1 MRKDGLTLNNYCLL
15 NKENMDGTDISS
27 DIKQETVIIHMTG
40 WKTKSGAIL
49 TAISGVIFGISSLIP
64 SVPGN
69 PCLFEFIGYIA
80 VGLGAGFISWGIGH
94 KLEKNRNI
102 LVERKRVPYYIHP
115 MNEGEFTALE
125 TMRKKDL
132 KDRQGKVMNTLKS
145 PLNDLVS

>member
-15 NKENMDGTDISS
+15 NKENMDDIDLSF
-27 DIKQETVIIHMTG
+27 DNKQEEKRHMTG
-40 WKTKSGAIL
+40 WKTKLGAIL
-49 TAISGVIFGISSLIP
+49 TAISGVIFGISSLVP

-69 PCLFEFIGYIA
+69 PCLFEFTGYIA

-102 LVERKRVPYYIHP
+102 LVERKRVPYYVHP

-132 KDRQGKVMNTLKS
+132 KDRQDKVMNTLKS
-145 PLNDLVS
+145 PSNDLVS